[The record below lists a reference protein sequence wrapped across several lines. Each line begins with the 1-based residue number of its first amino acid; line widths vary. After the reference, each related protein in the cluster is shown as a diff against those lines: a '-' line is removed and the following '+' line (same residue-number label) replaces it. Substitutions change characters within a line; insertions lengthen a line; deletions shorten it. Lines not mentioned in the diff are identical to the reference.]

1 MRLVYSA
8 VKRPKTTQSQRGKK
22 KTAKVANKRP
32 GKRHSLAPHGAVQ
45 RQFEFST
52 EGRHFDLQAI
62 FDRINARYFGNRLR
76 SYTITWGRRRRK
88 RPASYIVFG
97 SIQEEDRII
106 RIHPLLDREF
116 VPRWYVDYVVYH
128 EMLHAFVPDKHDAEG
143 RRIIH
148 HEGFL
153 KRERKFRHYQ
163 AAIAWEQENLGRFLR

>member
-1 MRLVYSA
+1 MT
-8 VKRPKTTQSQRGKK
+8 KRSHHGKK
-22 KTAKVANKRP
+22 RKPAAKTGKKRP
-32 GKRHSLAPHGAVQ
+32 GKRHSLAPQGAVQ

-52 EGRHFDLQAI
+52 EGRHFDLQTI
-62 FDRINARYFGNRLR
+62 FDRINQRYFRNRLR
-76 SYTITWGRRRRK
+76 SYTITWGRRRRR

-116 VPRWYVDYVVYH
+116 VPRWYLEYVVYH
-128 EMLHAFVPDKHDAEG
+128 EMLHAFVPDKQDAAG

-163 AAIAWEQENLGRFLR
+163 AAIQWEQENLGRFLR

>member
-1 MRLVYSA
+1 MT
-8 VKRPKTTQSQRGKK
+8 KRTKTTK
-22 KTAKVANKRP
+22 KTTKPASKRP

-52 EGRHFDLQAI
+52 EGLHFDLQTI
-62 FDRINARYFGNRLR
+62 FDRINGRYFRNRLR
-76 SYTITWGRRRRK
+76 NYTITWGRRRRR

-116 VPRWYVDYVVYH
+116 VPWWYIEYVVYH
-128 EMLHAFVPDKHDAEG
+128 EMLHAFVPDRYDDEG

-148 HEGFL
+148 HDGFL

-163 AAIAWEQENLGRFLR
+163 AAIQWEQENLGRFLR